1 MRNYRE
7 ASRYEDLVCAF
18 LKTQIKTLVSVRQRE
33 KKDHGM
39 DDLGCYLRWYVCKRV
54 LGLFC
59 FVFGGGGGV
68 WGVGGGGGH
77 IAPIW
82 NSWLSFWKKRLKFPM
97 GKRLNFSIGKHFNF
111 PMGRCPIRT
120 RKYIHHQLYLK
131 RIC

>member
-68 WGVGGGGGH
+68 WGVGGGGAH
-77 IAPIW
+77 SANLEQLAFLLEKAFEI
-82 NSWLSFWKKRLKFPM
+82 SC
-97 GKRLNFSIGKHFNF
+97 GKASELFH
-111 PMGRCPIRT
+111 
-120 RKYIHHQLYLK
+120 RKAF
-131 RIC
+131 